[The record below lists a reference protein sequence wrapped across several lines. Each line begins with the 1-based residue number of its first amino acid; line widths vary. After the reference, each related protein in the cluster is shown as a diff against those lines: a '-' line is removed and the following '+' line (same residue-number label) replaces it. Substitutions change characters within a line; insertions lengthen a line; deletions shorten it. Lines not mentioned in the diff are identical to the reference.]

1 MSTGK
6 ELAALFCRDL
16 QRLAQEVA
24 AFPNDETLWKTLPGI
39 TNSTG
44 NLTLHL
50 EGNLREY
57 IGRQLGGV
65 AYQRE
70 RPREFADKG
79 VPKAELKAKVEKLQ
93 ELIPGILKA
102 LPKERWKTPAAEKI
116 QGAELSV
123 RQFVIHLHG
132 HFNYHLGQIDYLRRA
147 LTGNG
152 AIDLAGLA

>member
-6 ELAALFCRDL
+6 ELAALFRRDL
-16 QRLAQEVA
+16 RRLAQEVE
-24 AFPNDETLWKTLPGI
+24 AFPSDEALWKVLPGV
-39 TNSTG
+39 TNSAG
-44 NLTLHL
+44 NLVLHL

-57 IGRQLGGV
+57 IGRQLGDV

-79 VPKAELKAKVEKLQ
+79 VPQAELKTRVEKLVA
-93 ELIPGILKA
+93 LIPEVLET
-102 LPKERWKTPAAEKI
+102 LPKKGWKEPAAEKI
-116 QGAELSV
+116 QGQKLSV
-123 RQFVIHLHG
+123 RQFVMHLHG

-152 AIDLAGLA
+152 ARALVDL